1 MAMKPSKE
9 LTMIGQGLLIG
20 VVYALGVITFWAACT
35 VLLFFSIRQVNAPPF
50 LGGFSA
56 AGIAMLITV
65 LSLKLISTL
74 KQN

>member
-1 MAMKPSKE
+1 MRPGKE

-35 VLLFFSIRQVNAPPF
+35 LLLYFSIRQVNAPPF

-56 AGIAMLITV
+56 AGIAILITV
-65 LSLKLISTL
+65 LSVKFVSTL
-74 KQN
+74 RQN